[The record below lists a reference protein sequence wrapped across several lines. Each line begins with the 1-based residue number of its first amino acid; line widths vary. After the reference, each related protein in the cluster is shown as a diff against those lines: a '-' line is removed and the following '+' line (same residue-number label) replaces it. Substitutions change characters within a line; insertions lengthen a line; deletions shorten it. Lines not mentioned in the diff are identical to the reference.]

1 MKIKGYDKL
10 IRGLQKLGAK
20 GHDVVEQATAKAA
33 ANIELK
39 AKQYA
44 PVNKNPNITGGD
56 LRQSIKALPLGD
68 LTYLIVAT
76 QKYAP
81 YQEYGTGGL
90 VTVDPEMYE
99 NAIQFKGKGIRQ
111 VNIPPQPFLYPAFVE
126 GRDFYIK
133 ELKTQL
139 DKLTNGI

>member
-10 IRGLQKLGAK
+10 IRDLQKLGAK

-33 ANIELK
+33 GNIELK

-44 PVNKNPNITGGD
+44 PVNYGK
-56 LRQSIKALPLGD
+56 LRQGIKALPVGD
-68 LTYLIVAT
+68 LTYIIVALER
-76 QKYAP
+76 YSA
-81 YQEYGTGGL
+81 YQEYGTGGMVQVPQEL
-90 VTVDPEMYE
+90 YD
-99 NAIQFKGKGIRQ
+99 NAIQFKGKGIRE